1 MYIFILLRINLYN
14 IMNLIVI
21 DFLSIILRMF
31 ILKKFSCYIYVY
43 YNLRKGLNEFFIM
56 N

>member
-1 MYIFILLRINLYN
+1 
-14 IMNLIVI
+14 MNLIVI

-43 YNLRKGLNEFFIM
+43 YNLRKGLNIFYYELIKKLCSFLI
-56 N
+56 